1 MESRTFGRLGRVSAL
16 TLGGGGIAQIW
27 GATTREECV
36 ATVRAAVEAG
46 IDWLDVAP
54 SYGAGEA
61 ERVVGEAFGGAL
73 PAGVR
78 ISTKCQLGN
87 PPAAEVYDR
96 LRTSL
101 LESFE
106 RARVDHVDLFLLHN
120 LVTPDGWLPPGVT
133 SATSAEIAGTPRAGT
148 PRTLFVEA
156 VRPAF
161 ERLVSEGLTR
171 ACGITGI
178 GIPESVIA
186 TLGERPA
193 PAAVQC
199 ITNLLDSPGGLKR
212 YEGDARPRAIIEAAN
227 ASGVGVM
234 GIRAVQAGA
243 LTDAIDRALSD
254 GSADRADYEHAAP
267 FRALAKELGEST
279 AALAHRYALSMPGV
293 STVVLGVKNRTE
305 LAECVAAE
313 ARGHLDT
320 ALMARIDAV
329 GGGRG

>member
-1 MESRTFGRLGRVSAL
+1 MESRSFGTLGRVSAL

-36 ATVRAAVEAG
+36 ATVHAAVEAG

-61 ERVVGEAFGGAL
+61 ERVVGEAFAGAL
-73 PAGVR
+73 PAHVR

-87 PPAAEVYDR
+87 PPAAEVYER

-101 LESFE
+101 LESLE
-106 RARVDHVDLFLLHN
+106 RTRLDHVDLYLLHN
-120 LVTPDGWLPPGVT
+120 VITPDGWLPPG
-133 SATSAEIAGTPRAGT
+133 ATAAEVAGTPRAGT

-171 ACGITGI
+171 AWGITGI
-178 GIPESVIA
+178 GIPASVIEV
-186 TLGERPA
+186 LGERPV

-212 YEGDARPRAIIEAAN
+212 YEGEARPREIIAAAN
-227 ASGVGVM
+227 AAGVGVM

-243 LTDAIDRALSD
+243 LTDAFDRALPE
-254 GSADRADYEHAAP
+254 GSLDLTDYERAAP
-267 FRALAKELGEST
+267 FRARAHELGEST

-293 STVVLGVKNRTE
+293 ATVVLGVKNRAE
-305 LAECVAAE
+305 LNECVAAE
-313 ARGHLDT
+313 VRGPLDA
-320 ALMARIDAV
+320 ALMARIDAAV
-329 GGGRG
+329 GRG